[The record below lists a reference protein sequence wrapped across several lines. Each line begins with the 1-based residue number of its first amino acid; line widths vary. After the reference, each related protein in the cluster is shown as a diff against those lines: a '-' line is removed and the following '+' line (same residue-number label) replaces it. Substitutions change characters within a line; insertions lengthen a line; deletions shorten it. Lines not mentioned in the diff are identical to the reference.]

1 MAQPGWS
8 RGQQTTVTQVL
19 DNAIAMR
26 GLDFDF
32 LDFSGDKYSLGY
44 IKARS
49 EALAR
54 GLAAAGAAPGECVA
68 SVLDNSIEQIL
79 LLFACARIGAIHV
92 PLNTA
97 YKGEFLRHQLADCAA
112 PVIVA
117 EKEYLARVIEVEDG
131 LPDARTLL
139 HKGDLPAAKPAKL
152 KAQALDDTYLDGS
165 SEFADASK
173 PADLGMLIYTAGTT
187 GPSKGCMVSQNYVCN
202 MARQLATYLYYTED
216 DVVWTPLPGFHMNM
230 YTATLLSSLM
240 VGARAAIFPRFSV
253 SNFWPEIERTGATVT
268 QILSSMIALLAQ
280 APDNE
285 AMKRCYGQLRVAAGA
300 PFPQPLLDIWN
311 KRFAP
316 KMGGAIGFGLT
327 ECALVTSCYV
337 DEERPP
343 ESSGRVDPD
352 FDVRIVDED
361 DNEVPPGT
369 PGEIIV
375 RPVKPHVMFEGYWRR
390 PADTL
395 KVMRNQWFHTG
406 DVGMFD
412 ANGWFYFKD
421 RKKDYLRRRGEN
433 ISSMEL
439 EATFRGHPA
448 IQEVAVHAVL
458 ADMEDDVK
466 VTCTLRQ
473 GAALSEEELCRWSI
487 ERLPYF
493 CIPRFIEFRDE
504 LPKNP
509 VGRVLKYQLRDEG
522 ITANTWDLDKSEI
535 QLVKR

>member
-44 IKARS
+44 IKAHS

-412 ANGWFYFKD
+412 A
-421 RKKDYLRRRGEN
+421 
-433 ISSMEL
+433 
-439 EATFRGHPA
+439 
-448 IQEVAVHAVL
+448 
-458 ADMEDDVK
+458 
-466 VTCTLRQ
+466 
-473 GAALSEEELCRWSI
+473 
-487 ERLPYF
+487 
-493 CIPRFIEFRDE
+493 
-504 LPKNP
+504 
-509 VGRVLKYQLRDEG
+509 
-522 ITANTWDLDKSEI
+522 
-535 QLVKR
+535 

>member
-1 MAQPGWS
+1 
-8 RGQQTTVTQVL
+8 
-19 DNAIAMR
+19 
-26 GLDFDF
+26 
-32 LDFSGDKYSLGY
+32 
-44 IKARS
+44 
-49 EALAR
+49 
-54 GLAAAGAAPGECVA
+54 
-68 SVLDNSIEQIL
+68 
-79 LLFACARIGAIHV
+79 
-92 PLNTA
+92 
-97 YKGEFLRHQLADCAA
+97 
-112 PVIVA
+112 
-117 EKEYLARVIEVEDG
+117 
-131 LPDARTLL
+131 
-139 HKGDLPAAKPAKL
+139 
-152 KAQALDDTYLDGS
+152 
-165 SEFADASK
+165 
-173 PADLGMLIYTAGTT
+173 
-187 GPSKGCMVSQNYVCN
+187 
-202 MARQLATYLYYTED
+202 
-216 DVVWTPLPGFHMNM
+216 
-230 YTATLLSSLM
+230 
-240 VGARAAIFPRFSV
+240 AIFPRFSV